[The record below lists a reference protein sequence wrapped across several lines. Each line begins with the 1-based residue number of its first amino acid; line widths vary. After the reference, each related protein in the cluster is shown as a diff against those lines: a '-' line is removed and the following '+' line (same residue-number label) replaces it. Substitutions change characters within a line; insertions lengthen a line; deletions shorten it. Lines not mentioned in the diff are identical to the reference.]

1 MTPQSVICFEGYG
14 MPCAET
20 GDIVM
25 DTKTALNIC
34 EDKAKP
40 PRGNLLIKF
49 NIVFPKK
56 ILTHHRAAML
66 AALEANSSFKA

>member
-1 MTPQSVICFEGYG
+1 
-14 MPCAET
+14 
-20 GDIVM
+20 M